1 MTRRL
6 GKGLADLI
14 DSAPAQEGSEK
25 GLVLLRTD
33 QIHIG
38 NFQPRVT
45 MDEKAIEELKASIKR
60 QGVIEP
66 IIVRPHPSGAYELVA
81 GERRLRACQELGL
94 SEIPALVRT
103 LSDQEAFEYALM
115 ENVQRENL
123 NPIEEARGYAR
134 MTSEFGYTQEQVAQ
148 AVGRDRATVTNLL
161 RLLTLPD
168 EIQQALCRGTITTG
182 HAKALLSVESRV
194 AQMTLYQTVIGKGI
208 TVRRLES
215 LASQVQDPSIRR
227 AKRARGI
234 VHPQW
239 QSMEDALRQK
249 LGTKVSLLPRK
260 KGGRILIEYFSE
272 EDLTRL
278 FQVLGLTL

>member
-14 DSAPAQEGSEK
+14 DSAPAQEGPEK

-134 MTSEFGYTQEQVAQ
+134 MTNEFGYTQEQVAQ

-182 HAKALLSVESRV
+182 HAKALLSVESRA
-194 AQMTLYQTVIGKGI
+194 AQMTLYQAVIGKGI

-215 LASQVQDPSIRR
+215 LASQAEDPSIRR

-234 VHPQW
+234 VQPQW
-239 QSMEDALRQK
+239 QSIEDALRQK

-272 EDLTRL
+272 E
-278 FQVLGLTL
+278 